1 MDNTIGSDIDSTNGS
16 IFFSFIN
23 VCSIP
28 NILSIEPAHSLVQQ
42 KNRDPSQQCHLDKMA
57 NQDLSIRYNTGV
69 FLFVTFNNKC
79 LTLKRKCAAAFA
91 IE

>member
-1 MDNTIGSDIDSTNGS
+1 MMKWMKKAG
-16 IFFSFIN
+16 
-23 VCSIP
+23 CM
-28 NILSIEPAHSLVQQ
+28 A
-42 KNRDPSQQCHLDKMA
+42 QCHLDKMA

>member
-1 MDNTIGSDIDSTNGS
+1 MSIKTEVKKGGS
-16 IFFSFIN
+16 
-23 VCSIP
+23 
-28 NILSIEPAHSLVQQ
+28 E
-42 KNRDPSQQCHLDKMA
+42 KQCHLDKMA